1 MIKKDIPILRKL
13 FILLDYCRKIHK
25 SLNDEE
31 FIDTMYDKVSTL
43 KIKLSFRYR
52 NRDEKA
58 LRYLASKSKLAGL
71 S

>member
-52 NRDEKA
+52 NIDEKA
-58 LRYLASKSKLAGL
+58 LRYLASKSKLTGL

>member
-31 FIDTMYDKVSTL
+31 FIDTMYDNDSTL

-58 LRYLASKSKLAGL
+58 LRYLASKSKLTGL

>member
-31 FIDTMYDKVSTL
+31 FITMYDKVSTL

-58 LRYLASKSKLAGL
+58 LRYLASKSKLTGL

>member
-25 SLNDEE
+25 SLDDEE

-52 NRDEKA
+52 NRDEKV

-71 S
+71 

>member
-1 MIKKDIPILRKL
+1 MIENDMPILRKL

-25 SLNDEE
+25 SLDDEK
-31 FIDTMYDKVSTL
+31 FIDTMWNKVSIL
-43 KIKLSFRYR
+43 KIKLSFRYK

-71 S
+71 

>member
-58 LRYLASKSKLAGL
+58 LRYIYSKSKLAGL
-71 S
+71 

>member
-1 MIKKDIPILRKL
+1 MIKNDIPILRKL
-13 FILLDYCRKIHK
+13 FILLDYCKKIHK

-58 LRYLASKSKLAGL
+58 LRYLASKSKLTGL

>member
-58 LRYLASKSKLAGL
+58 LRYLASKSKLTGL

>member
-52 NRDEKA
+52 NRDEKV

-71 S
+71 